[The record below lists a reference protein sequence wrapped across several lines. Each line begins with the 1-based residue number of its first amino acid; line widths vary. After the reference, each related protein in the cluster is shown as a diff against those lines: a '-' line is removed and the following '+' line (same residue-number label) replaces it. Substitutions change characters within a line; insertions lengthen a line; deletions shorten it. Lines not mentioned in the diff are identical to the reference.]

1 MKIRAIHGDLQQRV
15 RLQAIKEIKEGM
27 VQILLATDV
36 ASRGLDIED
45 LTHVFNFH
53 IPDNADRF
61 THRIGRTGRAGKSGV
76 AITLATPQDLRGHYF
91 FKEYPVSKFQLES
104 VPSLRELEE
113 KMNRDLQE
121 KIQKT
126 PIHQSA
132 QAVLEGFG
140 PDVDLKQL
148 TLKLLS
154 LLRSQKG
161 RVSGP
166 DRIGLSPQEVM
177 SSQSRKPYKRG
188 GFFSKPGK
196 GKKKSFGKKG
206 SPKGSFRSRKSS
218 R

>member
-1 MKIRAIHGDLQQRV
+1 RPTKAVVFCRRRVDTENLAEKLHASGMKIRAIHGDLQQRV

-126 PIHQSA
+126 
-132 QAVLEGFG
+132 
-140 PDVDLKQL
+140 
-148 TLKLLS
+148 
-154 LLRSQKG
+154 
-161 RVSGP
+161 
-166 DRIGLSPQEVM
+166 
-177 SSQSRKPYKRG
+177 
-188 GFFSKPGK
+188 
-196 GKKKSFGKKG
+196 
-206 SPKGSFRSRKSS
+206 
-218 R
+218 